1 MEEMKR
7 CKRKNMKF
15 LHLFYLSR
23 AGHLVLVQDEN
34 TPPQAPHLGVKI
46 SSQSATVAEDTVADG
61 VSNSFLRL
69 LDKSSEKL
77 KERVD
82 KLEAHGEDFNL

>member
-1 MEEMKR
+1 M
-7 CKRKNMKF
+7 
-15 LHLFYLSR
+15 
-23 AGHLVLVQDEN
+23 
-34 TPPQAPHLGVKI
+34 
-46 SSQSATVAEDTVADG
+46 AEDTVADG

>member
-1 MEEMKR
+1 M
-7 CKRKNMKF
+7 
-15 LHLFYLSR
+15 
-23 AGHLVLVQDEN
+23 
-34 TPPQAPHLGVKI
+34 PPQAPHLGVKI

-82 KLEAHGEDFNL
+82 KLEAHAEDFNL